1 MENGVGRRIYY
12 EKSTGNV
19 IIDTGERLGF
29 VRETTVDEDFASYA
43 ALAERTRDTVD
54 YIQLEYGQ
62 YAQDFAE
69 CNGYRVNPETRT
81 LEFSY
86 PDPNQP
92 DEPPVYRKSLAEENA
107 ELREQLAATNRDLQ
121 DIAEHVFGA

>member
-1 MENGVGRRIYY
+1 MDQIGSRVYFDKVTGDVLVKTAERSGV
-12 EKSTGNV
+12 V
-19 IIDTGERLGF
+19 H
-29 VRETTVDEDFASYA
+29 ETTVDEDFTRYT
-43 ALAERTRDTVD
+43 ALAERVRETVD

-81 LEFSY
+81 IEFSY
-86 PDPNQP
+86 PDPNAP
-92 DEPPVYRKSLAEENA
+92 EETPVYRKSLSEENE